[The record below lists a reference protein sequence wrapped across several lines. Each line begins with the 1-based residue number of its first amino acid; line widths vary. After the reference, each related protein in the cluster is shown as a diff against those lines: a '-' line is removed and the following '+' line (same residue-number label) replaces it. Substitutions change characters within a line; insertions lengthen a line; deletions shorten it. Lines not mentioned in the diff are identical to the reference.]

1 MLVYGIR
8 CSPADLAGL
17 TPSDAHADYYL
28 DYGLLVFPKYTR
40 PLCLN
45 SHGYLK
51 KSFWDRVQRVIE
63 NPQLPHEFA
72 AEQPYI
78 TDEENEVLRELRD
91 SYPTIQTAWYHVPR
105 VVWKPEEEL
114 PSLSVSELTA

>member
-17 TPSDAHADYYL
+17 TPPDANADYYM
-28 DYGLLVFPKYTR
+28 DYSLLVFPGYTR
-40 PLCLN
+40 TTCVN

-51 KSFWDRVQRVIE
+51 KAFWDEVQRVIST
-63 NPQLPHEFA
+63 PHLPHEVN

-78 TDEENEVLRELRD
+78 TDEENEVLRELRE
-91 SYPTIQTAWYHVPR
+91 SYPGIQTAWYYVPR
-105 VVWKPEEEL
+105 VAWKATEDL
-114 PSLSVSELTA
+114 PAIQVSELIA